1 MRTGYCAEFSTQD
14 EGREVELFGWVHRRR
29 DLGGIT
35 FVDLRDRS
43 GIIQLIFNPDQGE
56 AHRLARSLD
65 REDVI
70 QVKGTI
76 RKRSKENINPNL
88 PSGEIEVEVHELRL
102 LNKARPLP
110 FQIQDEVEAREE
122 TRLEYRY
129 LDLRRPKMR
138 QNLVLRHKVIL
149 EIRKF
154 LDARGFI
161 EVETPMLTKSTPEG
175 ARDYLVPSRTFPGR
189 FFALPQSPQ
198 LFKQILMIAGFDRY
212 FQIARCFRDEDLR
225 ADRQP
230 EFTQLDIEMAFITQE
245 ELLTL
250 VEELVRHIFKEI
262 LGQELERPFPR
273 LSYQEALAR
282 FGSDKP
288 DLRFGLEI
296 REVSDL
302 FRDSEFRIF
311 RETVASGGLIAGLNA
326 PGGGRYSRRELGEL
340 EQLAKGLGAKGLIS
354 LKLGQEGVESALERF
369 LSPELV
375 GRLRERFQAGPGDL
389 ILLIADEPRRAR
401 EALGGIRLEL
411 GRRGGL
417 ILAGWK
423 PLWIIDPPLF
433 ELDEQGAITSTHH
446 PFTMPKAEDL
456 DLLEKEP
463 LAVRADAYDLVLN
476 GEEIAGGSIRIHRR
490 DLQSRIFK
498 ILGLSEVEAEEK
510 FGFFL
515 KALEYGAPP
524 HGGIAFGLDRL
535 IMLMAG
541 AESIREVIAFP
552 KTLTAYC
559 PLTGAPAPVREEQLK
574 ELGLALRGEGAFS
587 SKAEGLGRGGGARYN
602 GAG

>member
-1 MRTGYCAEFSTQD
+1 MRTGYCGEFSARD
-14 EGREVELFGWVHRRR
+14 EGREVELCGWVHRRR

-35 FVDLRDRS
+35 FIDLRDRS
-43 GIIQLIFNPDQGE
+43 GLIQLIFNPE
-56 AHRLARSLD
+56 NKAAHELARSLD
-65 REDVI
+65 REDVV
-70 QVKGTI
+70 QVKGI
-76 RKRSKENINPNL
+76 IKKRSKENINPNL
-88 PSGEIEVEVHELRL
+88 PTGEIEVEVHGLEVLS
-102 LNKARPLP
+102 KSRPLP
-110 FQIQDEVEAREE
+110 FQIQDEVEAHEE

-129 LDLRRPKMR
+129 LDLRRPRMR
-138 QNLVLRHKVIL
+138 QNLFLRHKVIL

-161 EVETPMLTKSTPEG
+161 EVETPMLTRSTPEG

-230 EFTQLDIEMAFITQE
+230 EFTQLDLEMAFVTQE
-245 ELLTL
+245 EILAL
-250 VEELVRHIFKEI
+250 VEELVCHIFREA
-262 LGQELERPFPR
+262 LGQELVRPFPR
-273 LSYQEALAR
+273 LRYQEALAR

-296 REVSDL
+296 REASDL
-302 FRDSEFRIF
+302 FAGSEFRIF
-311 RETVASGGLIAGLNA
+311 REAVASGGIVAGLA
-326 PGGGRYSRRELGEL
+326 LSGSDHTYSRRELEEL
-340 EQLAKGLGAKGLIS
+340 EKLVKGFGAKGLVS
-354 LKLGQEGVESALERF
+354 LKLGEEGVESAISKF

-375 GRLRERFQAGPGDL
+375 ARLRERFGAGPGDL
-389 ILLIADEPRRAR
+389 IFLLADEPRRAR
-401 EALGGIRLEL
+401 EALGALRLEL
-411 GRRGGL
+411 GKREEL
-417 ILAGWK
+417 ISRGWK
-423 PLWIIDPPLF
+423 PLWIVDPPLF
-433 ELDEQGAITSTHH
+433 ELDEQGNITSTHH

-456 DLLEKEP
+456 ELLEEEP

-476 GEEIAGGSIRIHRR
+476 GEEVAGGSIRIHRR

-498 ILGLSEVEAEEK
+498 ILGLSEAEAEEK

-515 KALEYGAPP
+515 RALEYGAPP

-574 ELGLALRGEGAFS
+574 ELGLALRGRED
-587 SKAEGLGRGGGARYN
+587 
-602 GAG
+602 

>member
-1 MRTGYCAEFSTQD
+1 MLA
-14 EGREVELFGWVHRRR
+14 GWVHRRR

-35 FVDLRDRS
+35 FIDLRDRS
-43 GIIQLIFNPDQGE
+43 GLIQLLFNPNQEE

-76 RKRSKENINPNL
+76 RKRSKENINPNI
-88 PSGEIEVEVHELRL
+88 PSGEIEVEVRELGL
-102 LNKARPLP
+102 LNKARPIP
-110 FQIQDEVEAREE
+110 FQIQEEVEAHEE

-129 LDLRRPKMR
+129 LDLRRPRMM
-138 QNLVLRHKVIL
+138 QNLILRHKAIL

-154 LDARGFI
+154 LDGRGFI

-198 LFKQILMIAGFDRY
+198 LFKQLLMIAGFDRY

-230 EFTQLDIEMAFITQE
+230 EFTQLDLEMAFISQE
-245 ELLTL
+245 ELLAL
-250 VEELVRHIFKEI
+250 VEELVCHIFREV
-262 LGQELERPFPR
+262 LGQELSCPFPR
-273 LSYQEALAR
+273 LSYREALAR

-296 REVSDL
+296 REASDL
-302 FRDSEFRIF
+302 FEESEFRIF
-311 RETVASGGLIAGLNA
+311 RETVASGGLVAGLNA
-326 PGGGRYSRRELGEL
+326 PGLGRYSRRELGEL
-340 EQLAKGLGAKGLIS
+340 EQLAKALGAKGLIS
-354 LKLGQEGVESALERF
+354 LKLGGEGVEAAIAKF
-369 LSPELV
+369 LSPGMI
-375 GRLRERFQAGPGDL
+375 GRLRERFAAAPGDL
-389 ILLIADEPRRAR
+389 ILLVADGPRRAR
-401 EALGGIRLEL
+401 EVLGGLRLEL
-411 GRRGGL
+411 AKREGL
-417 ILAGWK
+417 FTEGWK
-423 PLWIIDPPLF
+423 PLWILDPPLF
-433 ELDEQGAITSTHH
+433 ELDERGAITSTHH

-456 DLLEKEP
+456 DLLEEEP
-463 LAVRADAYDLVLN
+463 LAARADAYDLVLN

-498 ILGLSEVEAEEK
+498 ILRLSEAEAEEK

-535 IMLMAG
+535 IMLLAG

-559 PLTGAPAPVREEQLK
+559 PLTGAPAPVKQEQLE
-574 ELGLALRGEGAFS
+574 ELGIRLETELTPERGP
-587 SKAEGLGRGGGARYN
+587 
-602 GAG
+602 

>member
-1 MRTGYCAEFSTQD
+1 MRTGYCGEFSARD
-14 EGREVELFGWVHRRR
+14 EGREVELCGWVHRRR

-35 FVDLRDRS
+35 FIDLRDRS
-43 GIIQLIFNPDQGE
+43 GLIQLVFNPE
-56 AHRLARSLD
+56 NKAAHELARSLD
-65 REDVI
+65 REDVV
-70 QVKGTI
+70 QVKGI
-76 RKRSKENINPNL
+76 IKKRSKENINPNL
-88 PSGEIEVEVHELRL
+88 PTGEIEVEVHGLEVLS
-102 LNKARPLP
+102 KSKPLP

-129 LDLRRPKMR
+129 LDLRRPRMR
-138 QNLVLRHKVIL
+138 QNLFLRHKVIL

-230 EFTQLDIEMAFITQE
+230 EFTQLDLEMAFVTQE
-245 ELLTL
+245 EILAL
-250 VEELVRHIFKEI
+250 VEELVCHIFREA
-262 LGQELERPFPR
+262 LGQELVRPFPR
-273 LSYQEALAR
+273 LRYQEALAR

-296 REVSDL
+296 REASDL
-302 FRDSEFRIF
+302 FVGSEFRIF
-311 RETVASGGLIAGLNA
+311 REAVASGGIVAGLA
-326 PGGGRYSRRELGEL
+326 LSGSDHTYSRRELEEL
-340 EQLAKGLGAKGLIS
+340 EKLVKGFGAKGLVS
-354 LKLGQEGVESALERF
+354 LKLGEEGVESAISKF
-369 LSPELV
+369 LSPELIA
-375 GRLRERFQAGPGDL
+375 RLRERFGAGPGDL
-389 ILLIADEPRRAR
+389 IFLLADEPRRAR
-401 EALGGIRLEL
+401 EALGALRLEL
-411 GRRGGL
+411 GKREEL
-417 ILAGWK
+417 ISRGWK
-423 PLWIIDPPLF
+423 PLWIVDPPLF
-433 ELDEQGAITSTHH
+433 ELDEQGNITSTHH

-456 DLLEKEP
+456 ELLEEEP

-476 GEEIAGGSIRIHRR
+476 GEEVAGGSIRIHRR

-498 ILGLSEVEAEEK
+498 ILGLSEAEAEEK

-515 KALEYGAPP
+515 RALEYGAPP

-574 ELGLALRGEGAFS
+574 ELGLALRGRED
-587 SKAEGLGRGGGARYN
+587 
-602 GAG
+602 

>member
-1 MRTGYCAEFSTQD
+1 MRTGYCGEFSARD
-14 EGREVELFGWVHRRR
+14 EGREVELCGWVHRRR

-35 FVDLRDRS
+35 FIDLRDRS
-43 GIIQLIFNPDQGE
+43 GLIQLVFNPE
-56 AHRLARSLD
+56 NKAAHELARSLD
-65 REDVI
+65 REDVV
-70 QVKGTI
+70 QVKGI
-76 RKRSKENINPNL
+76 IKKRSKENINPNL
-88 PSGEIEVEVHELRL
+88 PTGEIEVEVHGLEVLS
-102 LNKARPLP
+102 KSKPLP
-110 FQIQDEVEAREE
+110 FQIQDEVEAHEE

-129 LDLRRPKMR
+129 LDLRRPRMR
-138 QNLVLRHKVIL
+138 QNLFLRHKVIL

-230 EFTQLDIEMAFITQE
+230 EFTQLDLEMAFVTQE
-245 ELLTL
+245 EILAL
-250 VEELVRHIFKEI
+250 VEELVCHIFREA
-262 LGQELERPFPR
+262 LGQELVRPFPR
-273 LSYQEALAR
+273 LRYQEALAR

-296 REVSDL
+296 REASDL
-302 FRDSEFRIF
+302 FVGSEFRIF
-311 RETVASGGLIAGLNA
+311 REAVASGGIVAGLA
-326 PGGGRYSRRELGEL
+326 LSGSDHTYSRRELEEL
-340 EQLAKGLGAKGLIS
+340 EKLVKGFGAKGLVS
-354 LKLGQEGVESALERF
+354 LKLGEEGVESAISKF

-375 GRLRERFQAGPGDL
+375 ARLKERFGAGPGDL
-389 ILLIADEPRRAR
+389 IFLLADEPRRAR
-401 EALGGIRLEL
+401 EALGALRLEL
-411 GRRGGL
+411 GKREEL
-417 ILAGWK
+417 ISRGWK
-423 PLWIIDPPLF
+423 PLWIVDPPLF
-433 ELDEQGAITSTHH
+433 ELDEQGNITSTHH

-456 DLLEKEP
+456 ELLEEEP

-476 GEEIAGGSIRIHRR
+476 GEEVAGGSIRIHRR

-498 ILGLSEVEAEEK
+498 ILGLSEAEAEEK

-515 KALEYGAPP
+515 RALEYGAPP

-574 ELGLALRGEGAFS
+574 ELGLALRGRED
-587 SKAEGLGRGGGARYN
+587 
-602 GAG
+602 

>member
-1 MRTGYCAEFSTQD
+1 MRTGYCGEFSARD
-14 EGREVELFGWVHRRR
+14 EGREVELCGWVHRRR

-35 FVDLRDRS
+35 FIDLRDRS
-43 GIIQLIFNPDQGE
+43 GLIQLVFNPE
-56 AHRLARSLD
+56 NKAAHELARSLD
-65 REDVI
+65 REDVV
-70 QVKGTI
+70 QVKGI
-76 RKRSKENINPNL
+76 IKKRSKENINPNL
-88 PSGEIEVEVHELRL
+88 PTGEIEVEVHGLEVLS
-102 LNKARPLP
+102 KSKPLP

-129 LDLRRPKMR
+129 LDLRRPRMR
-138 QNLVLRHKVIL
+138 QNLFLRHKVIL

-230 EFTQLDIEMAFITQE
+230 EFTQLDLEMAFVTQE
-245 ELLTL
+245 EILAL
-250 VEELVRHIFKEI
+250 VEELVCHIFREA
-262 LGQELERPFPR
+262 LGQELVRPFPR
-273 LSYQEALAR
+273 LRYQEALAR

-296 REVSDL
+296 REASDL
-302 FRDSEFRIF
+302 FVGSEFRIF
-311 RETVASGGLIAGLNA
+311 REAVASGGIVAGLA
-326 PGGGRYSRRELGEL
+326 LSGSDHTYSRRELEEL
-340 EQLAKGLGAKGLIS
+340 EKLVKGFGAKGLVS
-354 LKLGQEGVESALERF
+354 LKLGEEGVESAISKF
-369 LSPELV
+369 LSSELV
-375 GRLRERFQAGPGDL
+375 ARLRERFGAGPGDL
-389 ILLIADEPRRAR
+389 IFLLADEPRRAR
-401 EALGGIRLEL
+401 EALGALRLEL
-411 GRRGGL
+411 GKREEL
-417 ILAGWK
+417 ISRGWK
-423 PLWIIDPPLF
+423 PLWIVDPPLF
-433 ELDEQGAITSTHH
+433 ELDEQGNITSTHH

-456 DLLEKEP
+456 ELLEEEP

-476 GEEIAGGSIRIHRR
+476 GEEVAGGSIRIHRR

-498 ILGLSEVEAEEK
+498 ILGLSEAEAEEK

-515 KALEYGAPP
+515 RALEYGAPP

-574 ELGLALRGEGAFS
+574 ELGLALRGRED
-587 SKAEGLGRGGGARYN
+587 
-602 GAG
+602 

>member
-1 MRTGYCAEFSTQD
+1 MRTGYCGEFSARD
-14 EGREVELFGWVHRRR
+14 EGREVELCGWVHRRR

-35 FVDLRDRS
+35 FIDLRDRS
-43 GIIQLIFNPDQGE
+43 GLIQLVFNPE
-56 AHRLARSLD
+56 NKAAHELARSLD
-65 REDVI
+65 REDVV
-70 QVKGTI
+70 QVKGI
-76 RKRSKENINPNL
+76 IKKRSKENINPNL
-88 PSGEIEVEVHELRL
+88 PTGEIEVEVHGLEVLS
-102 LNKARPLP
+102 KSKPLP
-110 FQIQDEVEAREE
+110 FQIQDEVEAHEE

-129 LDLRRPKMR
+129 LDLRRPRMR
-138 QNLVLRHKVIL
+138 QNLFLRHKVIL

-230 EFTQLDIEMAFITQE
+230 EFTQLDLEMAFVTQE
-245 ELLTL
+245 EILAL
-250 VEELVRHIFKEI
+250 VEELVCHIFREA
-262 LGQELERPFPR
+262 LGQELVRPFPR
-273 LSYQEALAR
+273 LRYQEALAR

-296 REVSDL
+296 REASDL
-302 FRDSEFRIF
+302 FVGSEFRIF
-311 RETVASGGLIAGLNA
+311 REAVASGGIVAGLA
-326 PGGGRYSRRELGEL
+326 LSGSDHTYSRRELEEL
-340 EQLAKGLGAKGLIS
+340 EKLVKGFGAKGLVS
-354 LKLGQEGVESALERF
+354 LKLGEEGVESAISKF
-369 LSPELV
+369 LSPELIA
-375 GRLRERFQAGPGDL
+375 RLRERFGAGPGDL
-389 ILLIADEPRRAR
+389 IFLLADEPRRAR
-401 EALGGIRLEL
+401 EALGALRLEL
-411 GRRGGL
+411 GKREEL
-417 ILAGWK
+417 ISRGWK
-423 PLWIIDPPLF
+423 PLWIVDPPLF
-433 ELDEQGAITSTHH
+433 ELDEQGNITSTHH

-456 DLLEKEP
+456 ELLEEEP

-476 GEEIAGGSIRIHRR
+476 GEEVAGGSIRIHRR

-498 ILGLSEVEAEEK
+498 ILGLSEAEAEEK

-515 KALEYGAPP
+515 RALEYGAPP

-574 ELGLALRGEGAFS
+574 ELGLALRGRED
-587 SKAEGLGRGGGARYN
+587 
-602 GAG
+602 

>member
-1 MRTGYCAEFSTQD
+1 MRTGYCGEFSARD
-14 EGREVELFGWVHRRR
+14 AGREVELCGWVHRRR

-35 FVDLRDRS
+35 FIDLRDRS
-43 GIIQLIFNPDQGE
+43 GLIQLIFNPNQGE
-56 AHRLARSLD
+56 AHRLARALD

-70 QVKGTI
+70 QVKGI
-76 RKRSKENINPNL
+76 IGKRAAGNINPNL
-88 PSGEIEVEVHELRL
+88 PTGEIEVEVRELRL

-129 LDLRRPKMR
+129 LDLRRPRMR
-138 QNLVLRHKVIL
+138 WNLLLRHKVIL

-161 EVETPMLTKSTPEG
+161 EVETPMLTRSTPEG

-198 LFKQILMIAGFDRY
+198 LFKQILMIASFDRY

-230 EFTQLDIEMAFITQE
+230 EFTQLDLEMAFVSQE
-245 ELLTL
+245 EILAL
-250 VEELVRHIFKEI
+250 VEELVCHLFREA

-273 LSYQEALAR
+273 LNYQEALAR

-296 REVSDL
+296 REASDL
-302 FRDSEFRIF
+302 FAGSAFRIF
-311 RETVASGGLIAGLNA
+311 RETVERGGLVAGLAA
-326 PGGGRYSRRELGEL
+326 PGCARYSRRELEEL
-340 EQLAKGLGAKGLIS
+340 ERLAKGLGAKGLVS
-354 LKLGQEGVESALERF
+354 LKLAAEGVESAIAKF

-375 GRLRERFQAGPGDL
+375 AALRERFQAGPGDL
-389 ILLIADEPRRAR
+389 ILLVADEPRRAR
-401 EALGGIRLEL
+401 EALGGLRLEL
-411 GRRGGL
+411 GRREGL
-417 ILAGWK
+417 ISGGWK
-423 PLWIIDPPLF
+423 LLWIVEPPLF
-433 ELDEQGAITSTHH
+433 ELDEQGNITSTHH

-456 DLLEKEP
+456 GLLEREP

-476 GEEIAGGSIRIHRR
+476 GAEIAGGSIRIHRR
-490 DLQSRIFK
+490 DLQGRIFK
-498 ILGLSEVEAEEK
+498 LLGLSEAEAEEK

-515 KALEYGAPP
+515 RALEYGAPP

-535 IMLMAG
+535 VMLLAG

-559 PLTGAPAPVREEQLK
+559 PLTGAPAPVKESQLE
-574 ELGLALRGEGAFS
+574 ELGIELRKESPARGA
-587 SKAEGLGRGGGARYN
+587 A
-602 GAG
+602 

>member
-1 MRTGYCAEFSTQD
+1 MRTGYCGEFSARD
-14 EGREVELFGWVHRRR
+14 EGREVELCGWVHRRR

-35 FVDLRDRS
+35 FIDLRDRS
-43 GIIQLIFNPDQGE
+43 GLIQLVFNPE
-56 AHRLARSLD
+56 NKAAHELARSLD
-65 REDVI
+65 REDVV
-70 QVKGTI
+70 QVKGI
-76 RKRSKENINPNL
+76 IKKRSKENINPNL
-88 PSGEIEVEVHELRL
+88 PTGEIEVEVHGLEVLS
-102 LNKARPLP
+102 KSKPLP

-129 LDLRRPKMR
+129 LDLRRPRMR
-138 QNLVLRHKVIL
+138 QNLFLRHKVIL

-230 EFTQLDIEMAFITQE
+230 EFTQLDLEMAFVTQE
-245 ELLTL
+245 EILAL
-250 VEELVRHIFKEI
+250 VEELVCHIFREA
-262 LGQELERPFPR
+262 LGQELVRPFPR
-273 LSYQEALAR
+273 LRYQEALAR

-296 REVSDL
+296 REASDL
-302 FRDSEFRIF
+302 FAGSEFRIF
-311 RETVASGGLIAGLNA
+311 REAVASGGIVAGLA
-326 PGGGRYSRRELGEL
+326 LSGSDHTYSRRELEEL
-340 EQLAKGLGAKGLIS
+340 EKLVKGFGAKGLVS
-354 LKLGQEGVESALERF
+354 LKLGEEGVESAISKF
-369 LSPELV
+369 LSPELIA
-375 GRLRERFQAGPGDL
+375 RLRERFGAGPGDL
-389 ILLIADEPRRAR
+389 IFLLADEPRRAR
-401 EALGGIRLEL
+401 EALGALRLEL
-411 GRRGGL
+411 GKREEL
-417 ILAGWK
+417 ISRGWK
-423 PLWIIDPPLF
+423 PLWIVDPPLF
-433 ELDEQGAITSTHH
+433 ELDEQGNITSTHH

-456 DLLEKEP
+456 ELLEEEP

-476 GEEIAGGSIRIHRR
+476 GEEVAGGSIRIHRR

-498 ILGLSEVEAEEK
+498 ILGLSEAEAEEK

-515 KALEYGAPP
+515 RALEYGAPP

-559 PLTGAPAPVREEQLK
+559 PLTGAPTPVREEQLK
-574 ELGLALRGEGAFS
+574 ELGLALRGRED
-587 SKAEGLGRGGGARYN
+587 
-602 GAG
+602 

>member
-1 MRTGYCAEFSTQD
+1 MRTGYCGEFSARD
-14 EGREVELFGWVHRRR
+14 EGREVELCGWVHRRR

-35 FVDLRDRS
+35 FIDLRDRS
-43 GIIQLIFNPDQGE
+43 GLIQLVFNPE
-56 AHRLARSLD
+56 NKAAHELARSLD
-65 REDVI
+65 REDVV
-70 QVKGTI
+70 QVKGI
-76 RKRSKENINPNL
+76 IKKRSKENINPNL
-88 PSGEIEVEVHELRL
+88 PTGEIEVEVHGLEVLS
-102 LNKARPLP
+102 KSKPLP
-110 FQIQDEVEAREE
+110 FQIQDEVEAHEE

-129 LDLRRPKMR
+129 LDLRRPRMR
-138 QNLVLRHKVIL
+138 QNLFLRHKVIL

-230 EFTQLDIEMAFITQE
+230 EFTQLDLEMAFVTQE
-245 ELLTL
+245 EILAL
-250 VEELVRHIFKEI
+250 VEELVCHIFREA
-262 LGQELERPFPR
+262 LGQELVRPFPR
-273 LSYQEALAR
+273 LRYQEALAR

-296 REVSDL
+296 REASDL
-302 FRDSEFRIF
+302 FVGSEFRIF
-311 RETVASGGLIAGLNA
+311 REAVASGGIVAGLA
-326 PGGGRYSRRELGEL
+326 LSGSDHTYSRRELEEL
-340 EQLAKGLGAKGLIS
+340 EKLVKGFGAKGLVS
-354 LKLGQEGVESALERF
+354 LKLGEEGVESAISKF
-369 LSPELV
+369 LSPELIA
-375 GRLRERFQAGPGDL
+375 RLKERFGAGPGDL
-389 ILLIADEPRRAR
+389 IFLLADEPRRAR
-401 EALGGIRLEL
+401 EALGALRLEL
-411 GRRGGL
+411 GKREEL
-417 ILAGWK
+417 ISRGWK
-423 PLWIIDPPLF
+423 PLWIVDPPLF
-433 ELDEQGAITSTHH
+433 ELDEQGNITSTHH

-456 DLLEKEP
+456 ELLEEEP

-476 GEEIAGGSIRIHRR
+476 GEEVAGGSIRIHRR

-498 ILGLSEVEAEEK
+498 ILGLSEAEAEEK

-515 KALEYGAPP
+515 RALEYGAPP

-574 ELGLALRGEGAFS
+574 ELGLALRGRED
-587 SKAEGLGRGGGARYN
+587 
-602 GAG
+602 